1 MKSNG
6 RSLPAPPR
14 PANGKPIPDL
24 TDVFSVAATLYVV
37 GATIYIV
44 SENRQPQSSF
54 AWLFLFITLPVLAP
68 ILYVLFGRMRGGI
81 GRTRSL
87 IRHDVPG
94 HLVQTLNQLKAEHA
108 RALKVLAAR
117 PYPRERLARL
127 IYANARVYVTLSNR
141 VDLLQDA
148 SQTYPRLMD
157 DLRAARSSIHL
168 QYYIWENDT
177 VGAEFEAI
185 LAERASAGV
194 EVRLLYD
201 PVGSIGAFG
210 PLRRRA
216 LRKKG
221 IDARPY
227 SPLWRVHTISYRNH
241 RKIVVVDGRVGYT
254 GGLNIGDQH
263 LDPGPRFDHWRDT
276 HLRLEGASVLAL
288 QSVFAVDWSNA
299 TREQVL
305 GQEHF
310 PPLPDFLNEALPVQL
325 CLSGPDSEWRAVR
338 QQYFAMIMGAR
349 KRVRVQTPFFLLD
362 ESVMEALRTAAL
374 AGVDV
379 SVMISA
385 SGPGQYLPYWAA
397 NTFKAEAA
405 AAGVEVLLYERGYLH
420 AKTVTIDGEIASIGS
435 GNWDIRSFSINY
447 ELNALIYDAELAR
460 KLEADFDAD
469 RANCQAFDL
478 GTYRTAPLWQRLR
491 DSAARLVSP
500 LM

>member
-1 MKSNG
+1 M
-6 RSLPAPPR
+6 
-14 PANGKPIPDL
+14 PDL
-24 TDVFSVAATLYVV
+24 TNPFSVAATLYVV

-44 SENRQPQSSF
+44 SENRRPQSSF

-68 ILYVLFGRMRGGI
+68 ILYVLFGRMRGGV
-81 GRTRSL
+81 GRTRRL
-87 IRHDVPG
+87 MRHDLPG
-94 HLVQTLNQLKAEHA
+94 HLVRTFDRLEAEHA
-108 RALKVLAAR
+108 QALVELAAR
-117 PYPRERLARL
+117 RYPRERLARL
-127 IYANARVYVTLSNR
+127 IFANARVYVTLSNR
-141 VDLLQDA
+141 VELLQDA
-148 SQTYPRLMD
+148 TEAYPRLMD

-185 LAERASAGV
+185 LAERAAAGV

-216 LRKKG
+216 LRRKG

-263 LDPGPRFDHWRDT
+263 LEPGPRFSHWRDT

-288 QSVFAVDWSNA
+288 QGVFAIDWSNA
-299 TREQVL
+299 TREQLL
-305 GQEHF
+305 GPEYF
-310 PPLPDFLNEALPVQL
+310 PPLPDPSAETVPVQL
-325 CLSGPDSEWRAVR
+325 CLSGPDSEWQAVR

-349 KRVRVQTPFFLLD
+349 RRVRVQTPFFLLD
-362 ESVMEALRTAAL
+362 ESVMEALRAAAL

-385 SGPGQYLPYWAA
+385 GGPGQYVPYWAA

-405 AAGVEVLLYERGYLH
+405 AAGVEVLLYEGGYLH
-420 AKTVTIDGEIASIGS
+420 AKTVTIDGEIASVGS

-447 ELNALIYDAELAR
+447 ELNALVYDTRLAR
-460 KLEADFDAD
+460 ALEAAYDDD
-469 RANCQAFDL
+469 RASCSAFELDA
-478 GTYRTAPLWQRLR
+478 YRASPRLRRLR